1 LKKTLI
7 IFFYLIKDLQKMNC
21 KMKINL
27 VLSLI
32 MLISFSEISSQ
43 NLTRKQYITKY
54 SSLAVKQM
62 RQYKIPASITLA
74 QGILESNNGNS
85 KLALKANNHFG
96 IKCHGWEGKKIF
108 EDDDKK
114 NECFRKYKSPL
125 ESFKDHSLFLNKYS
139 RYAFL
144 FDYKITDYKSWA
156 RGLKKAGYAT
166 NKKYPELLIKIIEDN
181 KLNIYDDKD
190 VEIEFISRIR
200 NIYMHPNRIK
210 YVKSENQ
217 DTYMTIAKNLKIKL
231 WQLQKYNDSKETNI
245 LAEGTIVFIQ
255 PKRKKGKVKIHTYN
269 KNESLISISQFY
281 GVKLK
286 CLKKRNDLILKK
298 GLNNGDKLRLR

>member
-1 LKKTLI
+1 
-7 IFFYLIKDLQKMNC
+7 MNY
-21 KMKINL
+21 KIKINL
-27 VLSLI
+27 VVSFI
-32 MLISFSEISSQ
+32 MLISFSEIFSQ

-54 SSLAVKQM
+54 SALAVKQM

-85 KLALKANNHFG
+85 KLAVKANNHFG

-190 VEIEFISRIR
+190 VEIEFISEIR

-210 YVKSENQ
+210 YVKVENQ
-217 DTYMTIAKNLKIKL
+217 DTYMTIAKDLNLKL
-231 WQLQKYNDSKETNI
+231 RQLQKYNDSKETNI

-286 CLKKRNDLILKK
+286 SLKKRNDLILKK

>member
-1 LKKTLI
+1 
-7 IFFYLIKDLQKMNC
+7 MNY

-27 VLSLI
+27 VLSFI

-54 SSLAVKQM
+54 SALAVKQM

-85 KLALKANNHFG
+85 KLAVKANNHFG

-181 KLNIYDDKD
+181 KLNIFDDKD
-190 VEIEFISRIR
+190 LEIEFTSEIR

-231 WQLQKYNDSKETNI
+231 WQLQKYNDSNETNI

-286 CLKKRNDLILKK
+286 SLKKRNDLILKK

>member
-1 LKKTLI
+1 
-7 IFFYLIKDLQKMNC
+7 MNY
-21 KMKINL
+21 KIKINL
-27 VLSLI
+27 VLSFI
-32 MLISFSEISSQ
+32 MLISFSEIFSQ

-54 SSLAVKQM
+54 SALAVKQM

-85 KLALKANNHFG
+85 KLAVKANNHFG

-181 KLNIYDDKD
+181 KLNIFDDKD
-190 VEIEFISRIR
+190 VEIEFISEIR

-210 YVKSENQ
+210 YVKVENQ
-217 DTYMTIAKNLKIKL
+217 DTYMTIAKDLNLKL
-231 WQLQKYNDSKETNI
+231 RQLQKYNDSKETNI

-255 PKRKKGKVKIHTYN
+255 PKRKKGKVKVHTYN

-281 GVKLK
+281 GLKLK
-286 CLKKRNDLILKK
+286 SLKKRNDLILKK

>member
-1 LKKTLI
+1 MNYKK
-7 IFFYLIKDLQKMNC
+7 
-21 KMKINL
+21 KINL
-27 VLSLI
+27 VLSFI
-32 MLISFSEISSQ
+32 MLISLNKISSQ

-54 SSLAVKQM
+54 SALAIKQM

-85 KLALKANNHFG
+85 KLAVKANNHFG

-190 VEIEFISRIR
+190 VEIEFISEIR

-245 LAEGTIVFIQ
+245 LAKGTIVFIQ
-255 PKRKKGKVKIHTYN
+255 PKRKKGKVKVHTYN

-286 CLKKRNDLILKK
+286 SLKKRNDLILKK
-298 GLNNGDKLRLR
+298 GLKMGTN

>member
-1 LKKTLI
+1 
-7 IFFYLIKDLQKMNC
+7 
-21 KMKINL
+21 MKINL
-27 VLSLI
+27 VLSFI

-125 ESFKDHSLFLNKYS
+125 ESFKDHSIFLNKYS

-190 VEIEFISRIR
+190 VEIEFISEIR

-217 DTYMTIAKNLKIKL
+217 DTYITIAKNLNIKL

-255 PKRKKGKVKIHTYN
+255 PKRKKGKVKVHTYN

-286 CLKKRNDLILKK
+286 SLKKRNDLILKK
-298 GLNNGDKLRLR
+298 GLNSGDKLRLR

>member
-1 LKKTLI
+1 
-7 IFFYLIKDLQKMNC
+7 MNY
-21 KMKINL
+21 KIKINL
-27 VLSLI
+27 VVSFI
-32 MLISFSEISSQ
+32 MLISFSEIFSQ
-43 NLTRKQYITKY
+43 NLTRKQYIIKY
-54 SSLAVKQM
+54 SALAVKQM

-85 KLALKANNHFG
+85 KLAVKANNHFG

-125 ESFKDHSLFLNKYS
+125 ESFKDHSLFLNKYG

-181 KLNIYDDKD
+181 KLNIFDDKD
-190 VEIEFISRIR
+190 VEIEFISEIR

-217 DTYMTIAKNLKIKL
+217 DTYITIAKNLKIKL

-255 PKRKKGKVKIHTYN
+255 PKRKKGKVNVHTYN

-286 CLKKRNDLILKK
+286 SLKKRNDLILKK

>member
-1 LKKTLI
+1 
-7 IFFYLIKDLQKMNC
+7 
-21 KMKINL
+21 
-27 VLSLI
+27 
-32 MLISFSEISSQ
+32 MLISFSEIFSQ

-54 SSLAVKQM
+54 SALAVKQM

-85 KLALKANNHFG
+85 KLAVKANNHFG

-181 KLNIYDDKD
+181 KLNIFDDKD
-190 VEIEFISRIR
+190 VEIEFTSEIR

-217 DTYMTIAKNLKIKL
+217 DTYITIAKDLNLKL
-231 WQLQKYNDSKETNI
+231 RQLQKYNDSNETNI

-255 PKRKKGKVKIHTYN
+255 PKRKKGKVKVHTYY

-286 CLKKRNDLILKK
+286 SLKKRNDLILKK

>member
-1 LKKTLI
+1 
-7 IFFYLIKDLQKMNC
+7 MNY
-21 KMKINL
+21 KIKINL
-27 VLSLI
+27 VVSFI
-32 MLISFSEISSQ
+32 MLISFSEIFSQ

-54 SSLAVKQM
+54 SALAVKQM

-85 KLALKANNHFG
+85 KLAVKANNHFG

-181 KLNIYDDKD
+181 KLNIFDDKD
-190 VEIEFISRIR
+190 VEIEFISEIR

-217 DTYMTIAKNLKIKL
+217 DTYMTIAKDLNLKL
-231 WQLQKYNDSKETNI
+231 RQLQKYNDSNETNI

-255 PKRKKGKVKIHTYN
+255 PKRKKGKVKVHTYN

-286 CLKKRNDLILKK
+286 SLKKRNDLILKK

>member
-1 LKKTLI
+1 MNYK
-7 IFFYLIKDLQKMNC
+7 IKIK
-21 KMKINL
+21 L
-27 VLSLI
+27 VVSFI
-32 MLISFSEISSQ
+32 MLISFSEIFSQ

-54 SSLAVKQM
+54 SALAVKQM

-85 KLALKANNHFG
+85 KLAVKANNHFG

-181 KLNIYDDKD
+181 KLNIFDDKD
-190 VEIEFISRIR
+190 VEIEFISEIR

-217 DTYMTIAKNLKIKL
+217 DTYITIAKNLKMKL

-245 LAEGTIVFIQ
+245 LAEGTIIFIQ
-255 PKRKKGKVKIHTYN
+255 PKRKKGKVKVHTYN

-286 CLKKRNDLILKK
+286 SLKKRNDLILKK

>member
-1 LKKTLI
+1 
-7 IFFYLIKDLQKMNC
+7 MNY
-21 KMKINL
+21 KIKINL
-27 VLSLI
+27 VVSFI
-32 MLISFSEISSQ
+32 MLISFSEIFSQ

-54 SSLAVKQM
+54 SALAVKQM

-85 KLALKANNHFG
+85 KLAVKANNHFG

-190 VEIEFISRIR
+190 VEIEFISEIR

-217 DTYMTIAKNLKIKL
+217 DTYMTIAKDLNLKL

-286 CLKKRNDLILKK
+286 SLKKRNDLILKK